1 MTREIR
7 LIHGTDRIKRL
18 AQRPDIA
25 NAVRQIRADM
35 AEADRAYA
43 ERGESSGYTR
53 EQFIERAPSASMTW
67 HHSACMLSS
76 SQPAI
81 VLFPGCMVHD

>member
-18 AQRPDIA
+18 AQRPDITS
-25 NAVRQIRADM
+25 AVRQIRAGM

-43 ERGESSGYTR
+43 EREESSGCKR
-53 EQFIERAPSASMTW
+53 EQFIERLPSTWMTW
-67 HHSACMLSS
+67 HRSARVLSS
-76 SQPAI
+76 SQPPT
-81 VLFPGCMVHD
+81 VLFPGYMVHD